1 MNKTVLNVFVLVA
14 AIAMSASSF
23 AQAAGPKN
31 GQQGQKTNQARQGDG
46 MMRRG
51 GEEFKQ
57 LHTKILTEL
66 KLTADQKN
74 KVTALDKKREDDQK
88 KMMAEF
94 TKVGRDASEAQRT
107 QMRDKMRKMQ
117 EEYRAGLK
125 KILGDAKYATYE
137 KRMKEEMTK
146 LMEKMRK
153 ERGQG
158 GNGAGKTTDGK
169 AGGKTTDGK
178 SGGKTGGK
186 SGGVN

>member
-1 MNKTVLNVFVLVA
+1 
-14 AIAMSASSF
+14 
-23 AQAAGPKN
+23 
-31 GQQGQKTNQARQGDG
+31 

-137 KRMKEEMTK
+137 KRMREEMTK
-146 LMEKMRK
+146 MMEKMRK
-153 ERGQG
+153 ERGQ
-158 GNGAGKTTDGK
+158 